1 MTATVRRRTGWNGF
15 TCSAIFGRLSPPA
28 VNQPGIRCDGR
39 AGPIGQLADVTIQPG
54 PHDPQRGHENIDF
67 GCSWNI
73 SGRDMGSY
81 MADAQKM
88 ISEKLPMSN
97 EDTLAWSGQHEIIQ

>member
-1 MTATVRRRTGWNGF
+1 
-15 TCSAIFGRLSPPA
+15 
-28 VNQPGIRCDGR
+28 
-39 AGPIGQLADVTIQPG
+39 
-54 PHDPQRGHENIDF
+54 
-67 GCSWNI
+67 
-73 SGRDMGSY
+73 MGSY